1 MSSVTELARPEIVAM
16 KPYSSARR
24 EAAARGILLNANE
37 SPWPLVGENDDELDS
52 LNRYPQPQHAGL
64 AAKMASAYGLPA
76 DHLLIT
82 RGSDDGI
89 DLLVRVF
96 CRAGVDSVLDTPP
109 GFGMYRIAAQIQG
122 AGMVDIPRKPE
133 TLELDQSAIVEAL
146 EAETP
151 PRLAF
156 FTSPANPT
164 GDLVEPAFL
173 EQVLKITRG
182 RTIVVVDEAYA
193 EFTQADGAAHLIANN
208 PHLVVLRTLS
218 KAYASAGLRC
228 GGVLAQ
234 PQVIDLLMRV
244 IPPYPLATPVL
255 NLALRLFEPGVM
267 QQQQAFLN
275 EIAINKTRLLDI
287 LQGRPFVERMWPGH
301 ANFVLL
307 RVNDSA
313 ALVKHCANSG
323 ITIRAFPAAPLL
335 HNCVR
340 ISVGSADELQAL
352 ERALADF
359 E

>member
-1 MSSVTELARPEIVAM
+1 M

-37 SPWPLVGENDDELDS
+37 SPWPLLGGGPDEADP

-64 AAKMASAYGLPA
+64 VEKLANHYGLPG
-76 DHLLIT
+76 DHLLLT

-96 CRAGVDSVLDTPP
+96 CRAGIDSVLDTPP

-122 AGMVDIPRKPE
+122 AGITDIARVPD
-133 TLELDQSAIVEAL
+133 TLELNHPAILEAL
-146 EAETP
+146 SSETP

-164 GDLVEPAFL
+164 GDLVDPAFL
-173 EQVLKITRG
+173 DQVLETTRG

-193 EFTQADGAAHLIANN
+193 EFTAARGVASLIANN

-218 KAYASAGLRC
+218 KAFASAGLRC
-228 GGVLAQ
+228 GAVLAQ

-255 NLALRLFEPGVM
+255 NLALRLFQPEVM
-267 QQQQAFLN
+267 QQQQVALT
-275 EIAINKTRLLDI
+275 EIARNKACLLEI
-287 LQGRPFVERMWPGH
+287 LQGLGFVRQLWPGH

-307 RVNDSA
+307 RVDDSA
-313 ALVKHCANSG
+313 ALLAHCAAQG
-323 ITIRAFPAAPLL
+323 ITIRAFPTAPLL
-335 HNCVR
+335 QNCVR
-340 ISVGSADELQAL
+340 ISVGSAEELQAL
-352 ERALADF
+352 QQALADF
-359 E
+359 DSLSA

>member
-1 MSSVTELARPEIVAM
+1 MNSVIDLARPEIVAM

-37 SPWPLVGENDDELDS
+37 SPWPLVGETTNDLDT

-64 AAKMASAYGLPA
+64 AEKMASAYGLPA

-89 DLLVRVF
+89 DLLARVF

-122 AGMVDIPRKPE
+122 AGIVDIARKPE
-133 TLELDQSAIVEAL
+133 TLELDEPAILEAL

-164 GDLVEPAFL
+164 GDLVDPAFM
-173 EQVLKITRG
+173 EQALKITKG

-193 EFTQADGAAHLIANN
+193 EFTQADGAASLIASN

-228 GGVLAQ
+228 GAVLAQ

-255 NLALRLFEPGVM
+255 GLALELFEPEVM

-275 EIAINKTRLLDI
+275 KIAANKSRLLEI
-287 LQGRPFVERMWPGH
+287 LEGRRFVERIWPGH

-307 RVNDSA
+307 RVHDSA
-313 ALVKHCANSG
+313 ALVRHCANRG

-335 HNCVR
+335 QNCVR

-352 ERALADF
+352 EQALADF